1 MNIIR
6 YVYFGSPF
14 RTICTTIL
22 VWLALWSCIPA
33 RAQSTEPRRK
43 VTLDSSYV
51 VDLSRRPTV
60 RFYLSNKF
68 NSLLVRSI
76 GPEEDLRY
84 RPNSHY
90 NIGVGAS
97 YRRLTLNI
105 GVPTPF
111 ANTDVDSKGRTRYF
125 DAQANVYGDRQAT
138 NLFLQVYKGYHITS
152 HTKAQLGWVQETDFP
167 YRSELVQ
174 YNIGISTLR
183 ILQPERFSYRATF
196 NQDAIQYRTQGS
208 WLVGGYFT
216 SYSVRGDSAIVP
228 TRLANGTGD
237 ALGTTKALSMDLGPM
252 VGRAVTIVHKRSWF
266 FTASGA
272 AGVGPGARRFSGG
285 LDDGGQWRANV
296 AWHFQAR
303 AGAGYNSRS
312 WFFGAIYSQE
322 FIGHVGERAQG
333 YRWDVGN
340 LKMIAAKH
348 LLKRP
353 PRAVDKGVRWI
364 NDQTH

>member
-1 MNIIR
+1 MSINKTRSIHSL
-6 YVYFGSPF
+6 GSSA
-14 RTICTTIL
+14 RIASL
-22 VWLALWSCIPA
+22 VCLACSWV
-33 RAQSTEPRRK
+33 STLLGQGRERPHK
-43 VTLDSSYV
+43 VVVDTNYV
-51 VDLSRRPTV
+51 VDLSRKPTV
-60 RFYLSNKF
+60 RIYVSNKF
-68 NSLLVRSI
+68 NSLLIRAT

-97 YRRLTLNI
+97 YRRVTLNI
-105 GVPTPF
+105 GVPTPL
-111 ANTDVDSKGRTRYF
+111 AKTDLDSKGRTRYF
-125 DAQANVYGDRQAT
+125 DAQANVYGDRQAS
-138 NLFLQVYKGYHITS
+138 NLFLQVYKGYHVTS
-152 HTKAQLGWVQETDFP
+152 HTKAQLGWEQETDFP
-167 YRSELVQ
+167 YRSDLVQ

-196 NQDAIQYRTQGS
+196 NQDAIQFRTQGS

-228 TRLANGTGD
+228 NRLADGTGD
-237 ALGTTKALSMDLGPM
+237 ARGTTKALSMDLGPM
-252 VGRAVTIVHKRSWF
+252 AGRAVTIVYKRSWF
-266 FTASGA
+266 LTASGA
-272 AGVGPGARRFSGG
+272 AGMGPGARKFKAGM
-285 LDDGGQWRANV
+285 DDEGQWRWNI

-312 WFFGAIYSQE
+312 WFFGVIYNQE
-322 FIGHVGERAQG
+322 FIGHIGEEARG

-340 LKMIAAKH
+340 LKVIAAKH
-348 LLKRP
+348 LLKHP